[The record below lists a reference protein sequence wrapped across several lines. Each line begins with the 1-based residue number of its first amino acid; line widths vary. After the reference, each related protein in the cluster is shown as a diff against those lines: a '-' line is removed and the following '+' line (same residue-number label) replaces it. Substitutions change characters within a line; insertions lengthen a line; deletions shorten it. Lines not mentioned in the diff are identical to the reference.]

1 MVGVVVVFSR
11 DDVALPLAVV
21 LPVLV
26 WKILAILV
34 EVEVEA
40 EEVASSTF
48 GELSRTRFVAGV
60 DVGTVGV
67 EAGAA
72 KNLFRDVCCLLDD
85 MAFEGGLSRRNENGE
100 REKGERNA
108 SRVCLKFWE
117 DQDREIT
124 CTLYTDL
131 LPCEVW

>member
-26 WKILAILV
+26 WKILATFAVLV

-108 SRVCLKFWE
+108 SRVCFEFLGGP
-117 DQDREIT
+117 RSRNNM
-124 CTLYTDL
+124 YT
-131 LPCEVW
+131 VH